1 MKFRSVAAACS
12 IAISVTALPLVAA
25 TSASAAAAANCVT
38 ATYYLNDNAVDIHN
52 GCSTTKHYKVA
63 ERFWPDSDCFA
74 IKPGK
79 TKHYEATGTIQGIK
93 EC

>member
-1 MKFRSVAAACS
+1 MKIRS
-12 IAISVTALPLVAA
+12 IAVAGAVAFSATVFPIALASTAE
-25 TSASAAAAANCVT
+25 AANCVT
-38 ATYYLNDNAVDIHN
+38 ATYHPNDNAVDIHN

-63 ERFWPDSDCFA
+63 ERWWPDSDCFT

-79 TKHYEATGTIQGIK
+79 TKHYEATGSIQGIK